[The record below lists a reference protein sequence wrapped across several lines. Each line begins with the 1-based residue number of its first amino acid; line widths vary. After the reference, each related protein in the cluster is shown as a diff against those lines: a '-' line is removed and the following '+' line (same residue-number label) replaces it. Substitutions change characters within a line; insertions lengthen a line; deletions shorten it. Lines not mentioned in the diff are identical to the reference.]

1 MEYINILSAT
11 KIGAVEPINF
21 NKAIMAKDDEGF
33 VLSGSKMILSYLK
46 DKIGNIPMLIDFSTI
61 PSTFKND
68 KKLADFITIYDPS
81 NTFVDIEELEAA
93 YVRTYYSLKNN
104 NRGLFYHP
112 HFFDSPQTPKYYYS
126 EGEEIDNADVP
137 NTNPS
142 TSESWHTI
150 SGYNKVYFKNNSF
163 PLPYNIFK
171 KRLEKALTKENCDD
185 RNKILL
191 TKYNRF
197 FLRDTAINEKKCCLL
212 SVPLIGY
219 PGRENESNTFEG
231 VGAIFVYFI
240 KNKSDVAVDTNKIAN
255 DLWFLG
261 LQITYNSMFQIAM
274 EFWGK
279 ATKEAERS
287 AKAAIISRNLSH
299 NLGSHV
305 MFYIKQK
312 LESVSS
318 IFKEGALK
326 ELIQSK
332 SVEDLINRLNKPV
345 FNYEMPFLVGL
356 GRFINYLQERQDY
369 IATVATNHIP
379 YRATINFKDAIYDEL
394 KPEKRSERHHLD
406 KDAKDRKPKNLL
418 LDYIAYSEGITSSEN
433 IKLLFRKDE
442 MEGDITKKD
451 ESYFDGSGKPEDVPM
466 GLRNFNVSLPG
477 GNLGR
482 QAFFSIIENI
492 IRNVAKHESKHLD
505 NNKNITLYIDKLSAS
520 DIKDVKG
527 YSWRTGE
534 GIVDIF
540 DEEKKLGINNSYK
553 RFEKDLYFLGI
564 TVKLDITN
572 EIENTIKKISEGLH
586 QNYLTSEGQMD
597 DNCKGLKEI
606 RISAAWIRG
615 AEMDNAIPDNEPP
628 AVAIQK
634 TDEGY
639 LQYIICLPK
648 PKKIAIVTNLVTIE
662 EHQSDDFCYFTDEKF
677 DFSDNYKNIANFDL
691 IICDIRID
699 EKELRNKIIEELS
712 DEIIEEKIEEK
723 IKEKIKEIDNNYNKL
738 RSKVGSRLFRWENKI
753 KTIEDAIKDGTVYKE
768 WICDAFNITN
778 EDLPQISILDAKSC
792 AESSLKIVKVSGTS
806 DNNILNYKD
815 CIVFNTHYPGQTKLE
830 KKEDKDLFANACY
843 VEAISGG
850 NSTDRLIRREKRDWE
865 WYAKHVAAGK
875 AKVAIFDERLFEMM
889 MPKDDVV
896 TISEEEKLKIR
907 KKVEDYCNQ
916 NKNATYSEK
925 LKYLKNILNITD
937 SNVAA
942 EILRNSGNNEN
953 GFANP
958 AELANRIINR
968 ILSQKHKEHRTN
980 SDYSL
985 AWKYREKGIWAYNI
999 EQIDNTIQI
1008 IGYGAPVVDP
1018 IGEYKQDFHTE
1029 VIATIRKDNDG
1040 VRIVIGDNI
1049 GWKNRFD
1056 FIVIHQGILDKI
1068 YKVLSIN
1075 KPQKKEVTKLLF
1087 DYFSKLSGVEVD
1099 KEMFLPQF
1107 IIHSGRSKPNSN
1119 DMPQQQPFLQFSALE
1134 NAVRDCKYILTE
1146 LLYSAHYE

>member
-1 MEYINILSAT
+1 MEYINILSASET
-11 KIGAVEPINF
+11 GAVEPINF
-21 NKAIMAKDDEGF
+21 NKAIMAKDNEGF

-81 NTFVDIEELEAA
+81 NTFIDIQEFEDA
-93 YVRTYYSLKNN
+93 YQETYKHLQDTYL
-104 NRGLFYHP
+104 GIFYHP
-112 HFFDSPQTPKYYYS
+112 YFFDSPRTPTYYYS
-126 EGEEIDNADVP
+126 EREEVNNCQTDRKP
-137 NTNPS
+137 
-142 TSESWHTI
+142 ESPISWCSI
-150 SGYNKVYFKNNSF
+150 SGYNKVFFKNVSF
-163 PLPYNIFK
+163 SLPYDNFK
-171 KRLEKALTKENCDD
+171 SSLKKALTKDENCNE
-185 RNKILL
+185 RNILL
-191 TKYNRF
+191 LKQYNKN
-197 FLRDTAINEKKCCLL
+197 FLRGTGIDDKKCCLL
-212 SVPLIGY
+212 SIPLIGY
-219 PGRENESNTFEG
+219 PGRDNESHCLEG
-231 VGAIFVYFI
+231 NGAIFVYFI
-240 KNKSDVAVDTNKIAN
+240 KEKSDKNDIDIKEIAN

-261 LQITYNSMFQIAM
+261 LQITYNSIFQIAM
-274 EFWGK
+274 ELADK

-318 IFKEGALK
+318 IFREGALEK
-326 ELIQSK
+326 LIQAK
-332 SVEDLINRLNKPV
+332 SVTDLKEKLSQQE
-345 FNYEMPFLVGL
+345 FDDEMPFLVGL

-433 IKLLFRKDE
+433 IKLMFRKDK

-451 ESYFDGSGKPEDVPM
+451 ENYFDGSGKPEDVPM

-534 GIVDIF
+534 S
-540 DEEKKLGINNSYK
+540 KLDTFGDNNDKVANSYVAC
-553 RFEKDLYFLGI
+553 EKDFYYLGI
-564 TVKLDITN
+564 TIKLTSTSE
-572 EIENTIKKISEGLH
+572 EIKTTIDEIKKGLR
-586 QNYLTSEGQMD
+586 QDYLSSDGQMD

-615 AEMDNAIPDNEPP
+615 AEMDNSIPDNEPP

-648 PKKIAIVTNLVTIE
+648 PKKIAIATNLVTTE
-662 EHQSDDFCYFTDEKF
+662 KHQSDDFCYFTNEIF
-677 DFSDNYKNIANFDL
+677 DFSDNYKNIADFDL

-699 EKELRNKIIEELS
+699 KKELRNKIIEELS

-723 IKEKIKEIDNNYNKL
+723 IKEIENNYNKL
-738 RSKVGSRLFRWENKI
+738 RSKVGSRIFRWENKK
-753 KTIEDAIKDGTVYKE
+753 KTIKDAIEDGTIYKE

-806 DNNILNYKD
+806 DNNELYYKD
-815 CIVFNTHYPGQTKLE
+815 CIVFNTHYPGQPKLE
-830 KKEDKDLFANACY
+830 KEEDKSLYAKACY
-843 VEAISGG
+843 VEAVSGG

-875 AKVAIFDERLFEMM
+875 VKVAIFDERLFEMM

-896 TISEEEKLKIR
+896 TISDEEKSKIR
-907 KKVEDYCNQ
+907 KKVEDYCNL
-916 NKNATYSEK
+916 NVSATYSEK
-925 LKYLKNILNITD
+925 IKYLKFFLNITD

-942 EILRNSGNNEN
+942 EILRNSGNNED

-958 AELANRIINR
+958 AELANKIINR
-968 ILSQKHKEHRTN
+968 ILSQKHKEHKTN

-1018 IGEYKQDFHTE
+1018 IGDYEQDYHTE
-1029 VIATIRKDNDG
+1029 VIATIRKDNDH
-1040 VRIVIGDNI
+1040 VRIVTGDNI
-1049 GWKNRFD
+1049 GWNNRFD
-1056 FIVIHQGILDKI
+1056 FITIHQGILDKI

-1075 KPQKKEVTKLLF
+1075 KLQKKEVTKLLF
-1087 DYFSKLSGVEVD
+1087 EYFSKLSGVEVD

-1119 DMPQQQPFLQFSALE
+1119 DMPQQQPFLQFSALD